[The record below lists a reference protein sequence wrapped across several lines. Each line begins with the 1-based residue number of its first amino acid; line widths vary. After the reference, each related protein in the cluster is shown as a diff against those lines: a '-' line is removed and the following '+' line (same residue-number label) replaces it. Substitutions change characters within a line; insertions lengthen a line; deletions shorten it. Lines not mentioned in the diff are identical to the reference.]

1 MTGLARSSDVVFIR
15 GIGLLAIILAAAG
28 CGTVDNAEPRA
39 SARDRPDLQR
49 TLRKL
54 TREQHAGAVA
64 LVDTKGGIWRGASGY
79 AEGRRRAKPG
89 NRFAI
94 ASTTK
99 TFVATVVL
107 QLVGERRLSLA
118 DAIELHLPGRL
129 RHGRRITVRQLLNH
143 TSGLWDFSSAL
154 TPPNTQP
161 RLLFPP
167 GTSRHYSNMNYVV
180 LGLIV
185 EQVTG
190 HRLDRVVRD
199 RIFRPLRLVNT
210 SYGASALRP
219 HPSGPPAW
227 LGPEASAVAVTGDS
241 GIVSTALDLA
251 RFFRALF
258 GEELLRPDL
267 LSEMTRTV
275 AAPDAEP
282 EFRAGLGLLQAEL
295 PCGYAWGHGG
305 DSPSYSNA
313 VLAARDGSKIVVVAQ
328 NTSGWP
334 SAKDTA
340 EEMFCR

>member
-1 MTGLARSSDVVFIR
+1 VFIR
-15 GIGLLAIILAAAG
+15 SVALLGIIVAGAG
-28 CGTVDNAEPRA
+28 CTADNAEPRA
-39 SARDRPDLQR
+39 SARERPDLQR

-54 TREQHAGAVA
+54 TREQRAGAVA
-64 LVDTKGGIWRGASGY
+64 LVQTNEGIWQGASGY
-79 AEGRRRAKPG
+79 AEGKRPAKPG
-89 NRFAI
+89 NRFGI

-107 QLVGERRLSLA
+107 QLAGEGRLSLRNTV
-118 DAIELHLPGRL
+118 ERHLPGRL
-129 RHGRRITVRQLLNH
+129 RDGRRIIVRQLLNH

-154 TPPNTQP
+154 TPRNAQP

-167 GTSRHYSNMNYVV
+167 GTSRQYSNMNYVV

-190 HRLDRVVRD
+190 RRLDRVVRD

-219 HPSGPPAW
+219 HPGGPPAW
-227 LGPEASAVAVTGDS
+227 LGVPENSGAAVAGDR
-241 GIVSTALDLA
+241 GIVSTAPDLA

-258 GEELLRPDL
+258 GGELLRPDL

-282 EFRAGLGLLQAEL
+282 GFRAGLGLLRAGL
-295 PCGYAWGHGG
+295 SCGYAWGHGG
-305 DSPSYSNA
+305 DGPSYSNA
-313 VLAARDGSKIVVVAQ
+313 VLAARDGTRIVVVAQ